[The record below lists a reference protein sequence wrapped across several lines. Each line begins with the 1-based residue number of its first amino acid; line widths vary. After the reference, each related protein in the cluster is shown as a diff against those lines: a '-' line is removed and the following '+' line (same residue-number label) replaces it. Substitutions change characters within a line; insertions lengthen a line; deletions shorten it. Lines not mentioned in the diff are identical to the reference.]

1 MHQAQKNQQHLQAAV
16 IAPATLR
23 LWRKSLQTRC
33 DDRQRSKQNARTFD
47 GFLEDYLRCHVL
59 ALDRASRSMNF
70 LVHCALAL
78 KSRRWPQGHTIR
90 QGLLA
95 TYFADFG
102 KGPIDKSLPLDL
114 QTGIRLHRRIDAF
127 SNQHQAIR
135 DRCATFPLEY
145 AATLRYSSIFLATFT
160 CRRIGPY
167 YYAFSA
173 TLSRRCYEACEIYSV
188 YLSTEQATQM
198 TRFLV
203 ICAVPICWPIM
214 TIGSILST
222 LRIQCC
228 ADSTNCHCRS
238 GQ

>member
-1 MHQAQKNQQHLQAAV
+1 
-16 IAPATLR
+16 
-23 LWRKSLQTRC
+23 
-33 DDRQRSKQNARTFD
+33 
-47 GFLEDYLRCHVL
+47 
-59 ALDRASRSMNF
+59 MNF

-78 KSRRWPQGHTIR
+78 EASRRWPQGHTIR

-95 TYFADFG
+95 GAIFADFD

-135 DRCATFPLEY
+135 DRCATFPLELRRY
-145 AATLRYSSIFLATFT
+145 APIFLDILGDFYLSQNWA
-160 CRRIGPY
+160 Y
-167 YYAFSA
+167 YYAHSRA

-203 ICAVPICWPIM
+203 YMRGADLLANYDDWQHIERATHSVLRRLDKLPLLNLANKAM
-214 TIGSILST
+214 HDERDSGAAAFSIYYRDMRHALPKWASLKAGDREST
-222 LRIQCC
+222 P
-228 ADSTNCHCRS
+228 STR
-238 GQ
+238 QRETT